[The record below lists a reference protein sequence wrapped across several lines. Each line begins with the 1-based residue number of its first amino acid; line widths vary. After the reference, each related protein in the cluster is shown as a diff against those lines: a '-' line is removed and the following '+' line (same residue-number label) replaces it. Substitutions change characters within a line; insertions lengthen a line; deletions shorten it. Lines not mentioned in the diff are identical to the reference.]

1 MTQASAIN
9 EHMEVVSAD
18 GHHVGRVDHVSGEQ
32 IELAKLDITTLGSH
46 KMIPLSWVDWVD
58 EKVHLNLTK
67 DQATDLWTDKH

>member
-1 MTQASAIN
+1 MTQASVIN

-18 GHHVGRVDHVSGEQ
+18 GHHVGRVDHVQGDQ